1 MDENE
6 PVLQMEITPLIANA
20 GALQRELEWF
30 SAVVDTRI
38 KLYFDSECAFGSIH
52 EIPLPDLSG
61 DDSLYAGFVSYY
73 RMNLYER
80 LILVLALCPH
90 IKPELLDVFLIEN
103 ERTKRGFTE
112 FGGIRGNLH
121 GGFIPTVETAA
132 FLIAGKNMAE
142 RFTVYHYFGEEHFF
156 SKHGI
161 LSLQLSEANRHE
173 PLFSS
178 PILLSKEYLSYFT
191 TGEPYVPPYSSEFPA
206 KKIETKLT
214 FADLV
219 LPSEVHSEIRD
230 IMLWVTHE
238 KELMQ
243 ERRLEKRLKPG
254 YRALFYGPPGTG
266 KTLTASLMGQELEM
280 PVYRVDLSKLVSK
293 YIGETE
299 KNLAGIFDQAQQ
311 KRWIL
316 FFDEADALFG
326 KRTGGNTS
334 NDRHANQEIAYLLQ
348 RIEDFP
354 GVVILASNLKGNMD
368 EAFIRRFQSVI
379 YFPPPDEHDRL
390 RLWQSCFDS
399 ADLLLDA
406 SVDLSKTARQHTV
419 TGGAI
424 INVLRYVAIQAV
436 GRENRTVTQAD
447 IETGIRKELRK
458 EGKG

>member
-1 MDENE
+1 
-6 PVLQMEITPLIANA
+6 MEITPLNANA
-20 GALQRELEWF
+20 ATLQKELEWF
-30 SAVVDTRI
+30 ARVVDTRI
-38 KLYFDSECAFGSIH
+38 QLYFGSECAYTSIY
-52 EIPLPDLSG
+52 EVPLPDLSE
-61 DDSLYAGFVSYY
+61 DESMYAGFLHYY
-73 RMNLYER
+73 GLNLHER

-90 IKPELLDVFLIEN
+90 IKPELLDIFLIEN
-103 ERTKRGFTE
+103 ERTKRGYTE

-132 FLIAGKNMAE
+132 FLLAGKNMAE
-142 RFTVYHYFGEEHFF
+142 RFSVYHYFGEEHFF
-156 SKHGI
+156 AKHGI
-161 LSLQLSEANRHE
+161 LSLHLSEVNRNE

-178 PILLSKEYLSYFT
+178 PILVSKEYLSYFT
-191 TGEPYVPPYSSEFPA
+191 TGESYTPSYSSEFPA
-206 KKIETKLT
+206 KKMETKLS
-214 FADLV
+214 FADLI
-219 LPSEVHSEIRD
+219 LPSEVHSEIND
-230 IMLWVTHE
+230 IIVWVNHE
-238 KELMQ
+238 QELMQ
-243 ERRLEKRLKPG
+243 ERQLEKRLKPG

-266 KTLTASLMGQELEM
+266 KTLTASLMGQELGM

-299 KNLAGIFDQAQQ
+299 KNLASIFDQAQQ

-326 KRTGGNTS
+326 KRTGGNSS

-354 GVVILASNLKGNMD
+354 GVVVLASNLKGNMD

-379 YFPPPDEHDRL
+379 YFPLPDEHDRL
-390 RLWQSCFDS
+390 RLWESCFQS
-399 ADLLLDA
+399 ADLPLDP
-406 SVDLSKTARQHTV
+406 SVDLPKTARQHTI

-436 GRENRTVTQAD
+436 SRENPVVTQAD
-447 IETGIRKELRK
+447 IETGIRKEMRK

>member
-1 MDENE
+1 
-6 PVLQMEITPLIANA
+6 MEITPLAANA
-20 GALQRELEWF
+20 ATLQKELEWF
-30 SAVVDTRI
+30 ARVVDTRI
-38 KLYFDSECAFGSIH
+38 RLYFGSECEYTSIH
-52 EIPLPDLSG
+52 DIPLPDLSE
-61 DDSLYAGFVSYY
+61 DLSMYAGFIHYY
-73 RMNLYER
+73 HMNLHER

-103 ERTKRGFTE
+103 ERTKRGYTE

-132 FLIAGKNMAE
+132 FLVAGKNMAE
-142 RFTVYHYFGEEHFF
+142 RFTVYHYFSEEHFF
-156 SKHGI
+156 SQHGI
-161 LSLQLSEANRHE
+161 LGLHLSEVNRNE

-178 PILLSKEYLSYFT
+178 PILLSKEYLSYLS
-191 TGEPYVPPYSSEFPA
+191 TGEPYAPSYSSEFPA

-214 FADLV
+214 FADLI

-230 IMLWVTHE
+230 IMLWVNHE

-243 ERRLEKRLKPG
+243 ERQLEKRLKPG

-266 KTLTASLMGQELEM
+266 KTLTASLMGQEVGM

-299 KNLAGIFDQAQQ
+299 KNLANIFDQAQQ

-334 NDRHANQEIAYLLQ
+334 NDRHANQEISYLLQ

-390 RLWQSCFDS
+390 RLWESCFQS
-399 ADLLLDA
+399 ADLPLDT
-406 SVDLSKTARQHTV
+406 SVDLPKIARQHTI

-436 GRENRTVTQAD
+436 GREQVSVTQAD